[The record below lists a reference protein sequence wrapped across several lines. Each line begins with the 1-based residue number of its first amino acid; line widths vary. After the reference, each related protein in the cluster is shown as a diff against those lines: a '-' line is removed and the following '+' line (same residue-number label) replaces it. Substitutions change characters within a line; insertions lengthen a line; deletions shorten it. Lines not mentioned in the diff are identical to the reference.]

1 MTHMEHNG
9 KVVDGLESF
18 FVCHK
23 LVRFFGL
30 QGRRKKKRA
39 EKKSA
44 QRVGLAARWSGR
56 SRGGG
61 WLGPGA

>member
-30 QGRRKKKRA
+30 QGRRKKKKRA

-56 SRGGG
+56 T
-61 WLGPGA
+61 GAAEAE

>member
-9 KVVDGLESF
+9 KVVDGLRVF
-18 FVCHK
+18 ACHK

-30 QGRRKKKRA
+30 QGRKKKKRA

-56 SRGGG
+56 T
-61 WLGPGA
+61 GAAEAE